1 MEGLEGRKS
10 DAWDRAVADLQQ
22 TDLKAAAD
30 RGLVKYEETSA
41 RASILFECFGHPFR
55 LMLPGFELESPASVD
70 YFTLK
75 VLALRYLCKADC
87 SPVTG
92 EWIAYRDLPGGM
104 FYAATIPPTVEEPLA
119 EAFGYQRWSLTD
131 TAPLLHGRE
140 TEYGDE
146 SFVFHAFP
154 RVPLLIVLHWGD
166 EEFPPSVRFLFD
178 RCCSHYLNTDD
189 CKILAT
195 QTTSLLI
202 KLAGQ
207 EFKGGSGD
215 EDNPLWM
222 VD

>member
-1 MEGLEGRKS
+1 MEDLEGRKT
-10 DAWDRAVADLQQ
+10 DAWERAVSDLRQ
-22 TDLKAAAD
+22 TDLKEAAA

-41 RASILFECFGHPFR
+41 RDSILFECFGHPFR
-55 LMLPGFELESPASVD
+55 LILPDFELEAPASVD
-70 YFTLK
+70 FFTLK
-75 VLALRYLCKADC
+75 VLALRYLHKADC
-87 SPVTG
+87 SPITG

-104 FYAATIPPTVEEPLA
+104 FYAATIPAAVEEPLA
-119 EAFGYQRWSLTD
+119 RAFGLNRWSLTD
-131 TAPLLHGRE
+131 TAPLLNGKE

-154 RVPLLIVLHWGD
+154 RVPLMIVLHWGND
-166 EEFPPSVRFLFD
+166 EFPPAVRFLFD

-202 KLAGQ
+202 QLAGH
-207 EFKGGSGD
+207 EKPGSSAG
-215 EDNPLWM
+215 EENPLWM

>member
-1 MEGLEGRKS
+1 MEDLEGRKS
-10 DAWDRAVADLQQ
+10 DAWERAVSDLRQ
-22 TDLKAAAD
+22 TDLKAAA

-41 RASILFECFGHPFR
+41 RDSILFECFGHPFR
-55 LMLPGFELESPASVD
+55 LILPGFELEAPSLVD
-70 YFTLK
+70 FFTLK
-75 VLALRYLCKADC
+75 VLALRYLHKADC
-87 SPVTG
+87 SPITG

-104 FYAATIPPTVEEPLA
+104 FYAATIPAAVEEPLA
-119 EAFGYQRWSLTD
+119 RAFGLNRWSLTD
-131 TAPLLHGRE
+131 TAPLLNGKE

-154 RVPLLIVLHWGD
+154 RVPLMIVLHWGD
-166 EEFPPSVRFLFD
+166 DEFPPAVRFLFD

-202 KLAGQ
+202 QLAGH
-207 EFKGGSGD
+207 EKPGGSAG
-215 EDNPLWM
+215 EENPLWM